1 MSAIPSTYRGIIQPL
16 IDTARGIMERGETLV
31 PFAFVGNL
39 TAKETYAVMLDT
51 ASDAKKDDSAKR
63 IRELADIHQADFV
76 FVIMDA
82 WSLPPSKLAQL
93 DEILDRYGSIGASP
107 FRVDVVAFSL
117 ETRHGIWVAQVPVQ
131 AKGGPENA
139 RTFGIPGF
147 QRFAEAQGRF
157 VDLLPVKDDKD
168 GPTGTLH

>member
-1 MSAIPSTYRGIIQPL
+1 MTAIPSTYRGIVQPL

-39 TAKETYAVMLDT
+39 TTRETYAVMLDT
-51 ASDAKKDDSAKR
+51 GSDAKKDESAET
-63 IRELADIHQADFV
+63 IRELALLRQADFV

-82 WSLPPSKLAQL
+82 WSLPPSKLDRL
-93 DEILDRYGSIGASP
+93 DEILERYGSIGASP
-107 FRVDVVAFSL
+107 YRVDVVAFSL

-131 AKGGPENA
+131 AQVHPEQG
-139 RTFGIPGF
+139 RTFGTPAF
-147 QRFAEAQGRF
+147 QHFTEAQGRF
-157 VDLLPVKDDKD
+157 VELLPAKDDPD